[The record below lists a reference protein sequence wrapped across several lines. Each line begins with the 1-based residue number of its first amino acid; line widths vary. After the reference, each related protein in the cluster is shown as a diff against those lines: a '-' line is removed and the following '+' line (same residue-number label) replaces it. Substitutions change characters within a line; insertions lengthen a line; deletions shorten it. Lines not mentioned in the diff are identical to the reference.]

1 MRKMS
6 SLLIAAF
13 LFFPIWVQA
22 DEKIRGKYEVIGDI
36 NKLKTIKTIEMSEFF
51 NYSCGHCYR
60 FLETSK
66 RLRSKFKDK
75 LHHKKFPIY
84 WGNQTAYPAMA
95 FYIADELGVEEEFTQ
110 ELFDTNFKLG
120 VDIFQPKVI
129 KLLAR
134 DYKIDKE
141 MTEGMKSA
149 SIKKKTDRS
158 LEMAQQFNAN
168 ETPTII
174 INNILKVAPS
184 MSNGSV
190 KEMTDNLELIFKDI
204 LKNNG

>member
-1 MRKMS
+1 MKKVS
-6 SLLIAAF
+6 SLLLAVF
-13 LFFPIWVQA
+13 LFLPVWAQA

-36 NKLKTIKTIEMSEFF
+36 SKLKNVKTIEMSEFF

-75 LHHKKFPIY
+75 LLHKKFPIY

-110 ELFDTNFKLG
+110 ELFDTSFKLG

-129 KLLAR
+129 KFLAR
-134 DYKIDKE
+134 DFKIGKE
-141 MTEGMKSA
+141 MTEGMQSA
-149 SIKKKTDRS
+149 SIKTKTDRS
-158 LEMAQQFNAN
+158 LELAKQYKAN

-174 INNILKVAPS
+174 INDILKVAPS
-184 MSNGSV
+184 MTNGSTE
-190 KEMTDNLELIFKDI
+190 EMTDNLELIFSDI

>member
-1 MRKMS
+1 MRKLS
-6 SLLIAAF
+6 AVLLTLLF
-13 LFFPIWVQA
+13 LLPVGVQA

-36 NKLKTIKTIEMSEFF
+36 SRLKNVKTIEMIEFF

-66 RLRSKFKDK
+66 RLHAKFKDK
-75 LHHKKFPIY
+75 LHHKKSPIY

-120 VDIFQPKVI
+120 VNIFQPKVI
-129 KLLAR
+129 KFLAR
-134 DYKIDKE
+134 EFKISKE
-141 MTEGMKSA
+141 MTEGMQSA
-149 SIKKKTDRS
+149 SIKAKTDHS
-158 LEMAQQFNAN
+158 LELAKQFKAN

-174 INNILKVAPS
+174 INDVLKVAPS
-184 MSNGSV
+184 MTHGSTE
-190 KEMTDNLELIFKDI
+190 EMTDNLEKIFDDI
-204 LKNNG
+204 LKKNG

>member
-1 MRKMS
+1 MKKVS
-6 SLLIAAF
+6 AVLLVVFF
-13 LFFPIWVQA
+13 LFRGWVQA

-36 NKLKTIKTIEMSEFF
+36 NKLKDVKTIKMVEFF

-66 RLRSKFKDK
+66 RLHSKFKDK

-120 VDIFQPKVI
+120 VNIFQPKVI
-129 KLLAR
+129 KFLAR
-134 DYKIDKE
+134 DFKISKE
-141 MTEGMKSA
+141 MTEGMQSA
-149 SIKKKTDRS
+149 SIKAKTDHS
-158 LEMAQQFNAN
+158 LELAKQFKAN

-174 INNILKVAPS
+174 INDVLKVAPS
-184 MSNGSV
+184 MTHGSTE
-190 KEMTDNLELIFKDI
+190 EMTDNLEKIFDDI
-204 LKNNG
+204 LKKNG

>member
-1 MRKMS
+1 MKKVS
-6 SLLIAAF
+6 AVLLVVFF
-13 LFFPIWVQA
+13 LLPGWVQA

-36 NKLKTIKTIEMSEFF
+36 NKLKDVKTIKMVEFF

-66 RLRSKFKDK
+66 RLHSKFKDK

-110 ELFDTNFKLG
+110 ELFNTSFKLNIN
-120 VDIFQPKVI
+120 IFQPKVI
-129 KLLAR
+129 KFLAR
-134 DYKIDKE
+134 DFKISKE
-141 MTEGMKSA
+141 MTEGMQSA
-149 SIKKKTDRS
+149 SIKAKTDKS
-158 LEMAQQFNAN
+158 LELAKQFKAS

-174 INNILKVAPS
+174 INDVLKVAPS
-184 MSNGSV
+184 MTNGSTD
-190 KEMTDNLELIFKDI
+190 EMTDNLEMIFEDI
-204 LKNNG
+204 LKRNG

>member
-1 MRKMS
+1 MKKVS
-6 SLLIAAF
+6 AVLLAVF
-13 LFFPIWVQA
+13 LFLPVGVRA

-36 NKLKTIKTIEMSEFF
+36 SKLKNVKTIEMVELF

-66 RLRSKFKDK
+66 RLRAKFKDK

-95 FYIADELGVEEEFTQ
+95 FYIADEQGIEEEFTQ
-110 ELFDTNFKLG
+110 ELFDTSFKLG

-129 KLLAR
+129 RFLAR
-134 DYKIDKE
+134 DFKIDNE
-141 MTEGMKSA
+141 MTEGMQSA
-149 SIKKKTDRS
+149 SIKAKTDHS
-158 LEMAQQFNAN
+158 LELAKQFKAN

-174 INNILKVAPS
+174 INDVLKVAPS
-184 MSNGSV
+184 MTNGSTE
-190 KEMTDNLELIFKDI
+190 EMTDNLEVIFADI
-204 LKNNG
+204 LKSNG

>member
-1 MRKMS
+1 MTKVTS
-6 SLLIAAF
+6 FLLTVF
-13 LFFPIWVQA
+13 LFLPAWAQA
-22 DEKIRGKYEVIGDI
+22 DEKIRGTYEVVGDI
-36 NKLKTIKTIEMSEFF
+36 NKLKNINTIEMAEFF

-110 ELFDTNFKLG
+110 ELFDTGFKLG

-129 KLLAR
+129 KFLAR
-134 DYKIDKE
+134 DFEIGKE
-141 MTEGMKSA
+141 MTEGMQSA

-158 LEMAQQFNAN
+158 LELAKQFKAN

-174 INNILKVAPS
+174 INDILKVAPS

-190 KEMTDNLELIFKDI
+190 DEMTDNLELIFSDI